1 MGTLGEFALNLV
13 PLGNLGALVNQ
24 IDDVVEGVENLV
36 EVTHARD
43 A

>member
-1 MGTLGEFALNLV
+1 V

-36 EVTHARD
+36 EVTHGRATNS
-43 A
+43 